1 MELSKGELLL
11 LEQIAKGNR
20 SLRSI
25 ALALNKSEKQIYVYV
40 KNLSD
45 KGYTTLSN
53 GNIEPKRLVHVS
65 LLLQLLSK
73 TPNLPQILSGSGIS
87 ILQEMLKPVTIPEIS
102 KKTGYKKTAIYSKLV
117 EARKRSLVN
126 KNKNTFEINE
136 RVWCELKE
144 FLEEALKYESSID
157 DRIPTSAIIYY
168 KRENE
173 IIFSAKE
180 NIDAVKTAFSAYGQ
194 YGIELLT
201 STNYYYLPK
210 KDLKKIDIL
219 MHSLYIE
226 EKEHDIRY
234 LIFIALFYEKY
245 KKELKVNHP
254 IIRTLSEIFSGKNI
268 NGYPSYQEIK
278 DRADVYNIKL

>member
-73 TPNLPQILSGSGIS
+73 TPNLPHILSGSGIS

-144 FLEEALKYESSID
+144 FLEEVLKYESSID

-168 KRENE
+168 KRGNE

-234 LIFIALFYEKY
+234 LIFIALFYAKY

-254 IIRTLSEIFSGKNI
+254 IIRNLSEIFSGKNI

>member
-45 KGYTTLSN
+45 KGYITLSN

-73 TPNLPQILSGSGIS
+73 TPNLPHILSGSGIS

-117 EARKRSLVN
+117 EARKRSVVN

-226 EKEHDIRY
+226 EKEYDIRY
-234 LIFIALFYEKY
+234 LIFIALFYAKY

-254 IIRTLSEIFSGKNI
+254 IIRNLSEIFSGKNI

>member
-73 TPNLPQILSGSGIS
+73 TPNLPHILSGSGIS

-136 RVWCELKE
+136 QVWCELKE

-234 LIFIALFYEKY
+234 LIFIGLFYAKY

-254 IIRTLSEIFSGKNI
+254 IIRNLSEIFSGKNI

>member
-73 TPNLPQILSGSGIS
+73 TPNLPHILSGSGIS

-144 FLEEALKYESSID
+144 FLEEVLKYESSID

-168 KRENE
+168 KRGNE

-226 EKEHDIRY
+226 EKEYDIRY
-234 LIFIALFYEKY
+234 LIFIALFYAKY

-254 IIRTLSEIFSGKNI
+254 IIRNLSEIFSGKNI